1 MTAFDAIE
9 FSPGLRWIDVANDV
23 AFLAMD
29 LRSRGRPDLAAHVV
43 SSWVE
48 AADDHAAIA
57 VLPMYEVYRAVVRA
71 SVAALRDGDPTA
83 RPETD
88 RYLDLAERLTQPAAP
103 VLVATSG
110 PSGSGKSTVAAELVA
125 ALNAI
130 RLRSDV
136 ERKRLAGM
144 AATDRPA
151 DAAATAA
158 LYGDAL
164 TRGVYDR
171 LARLARAILIAGGC
185 VVVDATCMRR
195 WQREA
200 IAAAA
205 RDAGAPLVWVEFDL
219 PERELV
225 ARVAAR
231 FAAGTDASDASV
243 EIVRRQ
249 LAAREPIGDDELGR
263 RVARARVAAE
273 TEPVAVAAAVAAVVN
288 AFRECS
294 EP

>member
-1 MTAFDAIE
+1 
-9 FSPGLRWIDVANDV
+9 
-23 AFLAMD
+23 
-29 LRSRGRPDLAAHVV
+29 
-43 SSWVE
+43 
-48 AADDHAAIA
+48 
-57 VLPMYEVYRAVVRA
+57 
-71 SVAALRDGDPTA
+71 
-83 RPETD
+83 
-88 RYLDLAERLTQPAAP
+88 
-103 VLVATSG
+103 
-110 PSGSGKSTVAAELVA
+110 
-125 ALNAI
+125 
-130 RLRSDV
+130 
-136 ERKRLAGM
+136 M